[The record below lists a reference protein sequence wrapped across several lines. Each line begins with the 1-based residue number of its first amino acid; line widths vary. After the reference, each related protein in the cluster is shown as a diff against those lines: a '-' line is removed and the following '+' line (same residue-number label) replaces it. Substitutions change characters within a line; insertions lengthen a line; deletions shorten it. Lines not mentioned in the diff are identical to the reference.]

1 MKALKLIVSVAN
13 VAAFVTILNKNRK
26 LKDKLDE
33 IEQKYWEGNM
43 QIALYSDDVN
53 KLECKRAYWKI
64 NSDGYYP
71 YCSNCGYEPDTM
83 TDYCGS
89 CGYDM
94 RQHDQ

>member
-1 MKALKLIVSVAN
+1 MKALKLIISIAN
-13 VAAFVTILNKNRK
+13 VAAIVSLLSENSK
-26 LKDKLDE
+26 LKDKLTE

-53 KLECKRAYWKI
+53 KLKRKRAHWKI

-71 YCSNCGYEPDTM
+71 YCSNCGFQPDTM

-94 RQHDQ
+94 RKNDE